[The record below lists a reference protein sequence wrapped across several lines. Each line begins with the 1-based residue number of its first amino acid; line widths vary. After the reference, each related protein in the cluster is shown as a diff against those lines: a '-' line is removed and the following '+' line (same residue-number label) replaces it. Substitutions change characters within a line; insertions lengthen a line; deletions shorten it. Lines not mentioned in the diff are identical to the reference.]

1 TLRINISQ
9 ALKTFLIK
17 KECPKWT
24 KLQAKPRASRQS
36 PEAFPPYTGQQ
47 MHALRGKL
55 PLVPWGCIEAPSG
68 ASKLF
73 FKNPR
78 VPGGVRTEFKLITNL
93 SRASPLR

>member
-1 TLRINISQ
+1 
-9 ALKTFLIK
+9 
-17 KECPKWT
+17 
-24 KLQAKPRASRQS
+24 
-36 PEAFPPYTGQQ
+36 

-78 VPGGVRTEFKLITNL
+78 VPGGVRTEFKLIKNL